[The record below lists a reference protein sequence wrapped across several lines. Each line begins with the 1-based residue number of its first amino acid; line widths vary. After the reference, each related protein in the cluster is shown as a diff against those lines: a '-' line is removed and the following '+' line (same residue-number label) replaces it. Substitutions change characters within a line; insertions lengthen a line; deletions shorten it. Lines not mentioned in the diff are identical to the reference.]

1 MNLRETV
8 FIIFIIRKACYI
20 NTILVQLREKFVGA
34 RFEKEGLELFF
45 FFTKKKKKKKK
56 LELGHCS
63 EGLPLFA

>member
-20 NTILVQLREKFVGA
+20 NTILVQLREKSVGA
-34 RFEKEGLELFF
+34 HFEKEGLEFF
-45 FFTKKKKKKKK
+45 FIFRKKKKRKK